1 MTATEARV
9 NPGPDAALVEQL
21 RARDEHGAEE
31 LVTRYGGL
39 VYRVA
44 FGLTG
49 SPQEAEEVTWEV
61 LETVW
66 EKISTFRGDSALS
79 SWMYRIATNAAYAKL
94 RGRWRMLPFDA
105 ARFHSDHVD
114 EPGHQGGTSHDWS
127 ALFEDPAAQAEL
139 REVLERGLAELSAEY
154 RTVLVLRDVEG
165 LSNAEVAE
173 VLGLGLAAVESRVH
187 RARLA
192 LRARLAQHFEKGS
205 TS

>member
-31 LVTRYGGL
+31 LVTRYAGL

-44 FGLTG
+44 FRLTG

-61 LETVW
+61 VETVW

-79 SWMYRIATNAAYAKL
+79 SWIYRIAVNAAYAKL
-94 RGRWRMLPFDA
+94 RGRSRTLPFDD
-105 ARFHSDHVD
+105 ARSHSDHVD
-114 EPGHQGGTSHDWS
+114 EPSHQGGTSHDWS
-127 ALFEDPAAQAEL
+127 ALFEDPAVQAEL

-154 RTVLVLRDVEG
+154 RTVLVLRDIEG

-173 VLGLGLAAVESRVH
+173 VLGLGLAAVKSRVH
-187 RARLA
+187 RARLM

-205 TS
+205 AA